1 MSIFSSSIY
10 YYSNRYT
17 SNTLRLPY
25 NNVKVKKKNLSKKL
39 DNFISKV
46 SQTQLKNISFFHMQ
60 NLDFNI
66 YLCLCRKIRLWIE
79 VIEPGKKSSQ
89 DVHQSADLPDL
100 FVKAP
105 KKKETFRYGLEEGLR
120 T

>member
-10 YYSNRYT
+10 YYSNRYI
-17 SNTLRLPY
+17 SDTLRLPY
-25 NNVKVKKKNLSKKL
+25 NYVKVKINLSKKL

-79 VIEPGKKSSQ
+79 IIEPEKKSSQ